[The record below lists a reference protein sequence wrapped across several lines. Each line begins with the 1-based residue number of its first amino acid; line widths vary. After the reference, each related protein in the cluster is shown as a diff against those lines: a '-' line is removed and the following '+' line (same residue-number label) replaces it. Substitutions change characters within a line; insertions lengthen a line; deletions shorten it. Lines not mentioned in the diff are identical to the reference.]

1 MYAFND
7 FIYCLIV
14 ILSCFPVSNYNLS
27 KLQLFSIHI
36 LSLILLF
43 NRFFIFFTEALD
55 NCFNPSIPFP
65 ISLLQYHNKLSL
77 LGISELGLDI
87 KVQYT
92 SQSHSFYWWN
102 TWLKKKSHPQ
112 KSLFHKSS
120 LVITRPLAIWFSRIS
135 PSSSSSSLGM

>member
-92 SQSHSFYWWN
+92 SQSHSFY
-102 TWLKKKSHPQ
+102 
-112 KSLFHKSS
+112 
-120 LVITRPLAIWFSRIS
+120 
-135 PSSSSSSLGM
+135 